1 MWGYFEKKMISTHS
15 QEKRVATFTL
25 CQRDT
30 SDSGNTSNQLSHLRI
45 HHRDVFNMIEC
56 QLEPPR
62 KKRKLESNH
71 IGLLEEF
78 RCSLDSN
85 DHHETRETGNI
96 L

>member
-71 IGLLEEF
+71 IGLLEESS
-78 RCSLDSN
+78 CSLDSN